1 VELTPGSKLCQGKGA
16 IGQKVAKLLP
26 KAGTKRKS
34 EERTADL
41 AESINNFTK
50 AYVQIAKSSLLLTEK
65 IAKDKADTNIKLV
78 DMNMR
83 WKARLD
89 AMQNGWKMLDD
100 IKGELRSGFFC

>member
-1 VELTPGSKLCQGKGA
+1 VELTPGSKLCQGKGV

-34 EERTADL
+34 EERAADL

-50 AYVQIAKSSLLLTEK
+50 AYVEIAESSLLLTEK
-65 IAKDKADTNIKLV
+65 IAKDKADTNIKPV

-83 WKARLD
+83 
-89 AMQNGWKMLDD
+89 
-100 IKGELRSGFFC
+100 